1 MRNARDNDNKKKHT
15 NKKQKTRC
23 ETYMSALEKR
33 LAGMLKMTNEQHNQ
47 KGGYDFIHNDRIYS
61 RTFENISCE
70 LHSIRQEMKIKM
82 DENPS

>member
-1 MRNARDNDNKKKHT
+1 MQKIIITRKKNT

-33 LAGMLKMTNEQHNQ
+33 LAGMLKMINEQHSQ

-61 RTFENISCE
+61 RTFENITRE
-70 LHSIRQEMKIKM
+70 LHSIRQKMKKS
-82 DENPS
+82 DKNPT